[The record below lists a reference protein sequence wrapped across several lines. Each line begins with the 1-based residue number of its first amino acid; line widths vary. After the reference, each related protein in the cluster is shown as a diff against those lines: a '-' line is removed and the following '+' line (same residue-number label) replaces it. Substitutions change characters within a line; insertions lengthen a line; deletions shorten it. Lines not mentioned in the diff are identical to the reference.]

1 MSLTTLGLN
10 LIYTTPEMIELVK
23 HSWKEFFRS
32 SVWQKSAFVNFLM
45 GLLFLYLALNFAFLG
60 YVAGDIL
67 LKIFPGESPITNL
80 NYGLLYYFLIDI
92 FLRFYMQPIPVLSL
106 IPYLHLPV
114 NKKKM
119 IHFTLVKSLANVF
132 NTSIFIMAI
141 PFAIGWIAKYESS
154 SGAWFW
160 IFALFAFNG
169 INNFL
174 SIYLKRVLAE
184 KPQIVLGFG
193 GLIASLIAL
202 DYFDI
207 VKIGEFSRLLFD
219 GAIYNAVWLLGPLA
233 IMGLTY
239 LIVYK
244 FYAKN
249 AYLENFE
256 DSKKKNIKSTNISF
270 LNRFEQIGKL
280 IEVELKL
287 IWRNKRS
294 KSVAIVSFLFVFYG
308 FILYPT
314 GGQNAFSLILFGLII
329 TGMFMLNYGQF
340 LISWESGYFDGLL
353 ARNVQLSDYIS
364 AKFYLFTAS
373 VVAAFIFS
381 LIYAYFGW
389 KIVLFNAA
397 VAVFN
402 IGVTSWIVLYTATF
416 NPKKIDLS
424 KSSFMNYQGT
434 GAQQFILMIPV
445 MGLPVFLYGLF
456 YLIVGE
462 TAGLIS
468 LFVAGGIGILL
479 TKTFN
484 KLLTERLREQ
494 RYKIASNFRE

>member
-1 MSLTTLGLN
+1 
-10 LIYTTPEMIELVK
+10 MIELIK

-45 GLLFLYLALNFAFLG
+45 GLLFLYLALNFVFLG
-60 YVAGDIL
+60 YMAGDIL
-67 LKIFPGESPITNL
+67 MAIFPGESPITNL

-106 IPYLHLPV
+106 IPYLHLPIS
-114 NKKKM
+114 KKKM

-132 NTSIFIMAI
+132 NTSIFIMAV
-141 PFAIGWIAKYESS
+141 PFAIGWIAKYEST
-154 SGAWFW
+154 SGAWLW
-160 IFALFAFNG
+160 LLALFAFNG

-174 SIYLKRVLAE
+174 SIYLKRILAE

-193 GLIASLIAL
+193 GLIAILITL
-202 DYFDI
+202 EYFGY
-207 VKIGEFSRLLFD
+207 VSIGSFSQMLFD
-219 GAIYNAVWLLGPLA
+219 GAIYNAIWVFAPLA
-233 IMGLTY
+233 IMVITY
-239 LIVYK
+239 WVVYR
-244 FYAKN
+244 FYSHN

-314 GGQNAFSLILFGLII
+314 GGQNPFSLILFGLII

-353 ARNVQLSDYIS
+353 ARNVQLKDYIA
-364 AKFYLFTAS
+364 AKYYLFAAS

-381 LIYAYFGW
+381 LVYAYFGW

-397 VAVFN
+397 IAIFN
-402 IGVTSWIVLYTATF
+402 IGITSWIVLYTATF
-416 NPKKIDLS
+416 SPKKIDLS

-445 MGLPVFLYGLF
+445 MGLPVFIYAIF
-456 YLIVGE
+456 YLFINE
-462 TAGLIS
+462 TAGLIALFAIGS
-468 LFVAGGIGILL
+468 LGILL
-479 TKTFN
+479 TKQLN

>member
-1 MSLTTLGLN
+1 
-10 LIYTTPEMIELVK
+10 
-23 HSWKEFFRS
+23 
-32 SVWQKSAFVNFLM
+32 
-45 GLLFLYLALNFAFLG
+45 
-60 YVAGDIL
+60 
-67 LKIFPGESPITNL
+67 
-80 NYGLLYYFLIDI
+80 
-92 FLRFYMQPIPVLSL
+92 
-106 IPYLHLPV
+106 
-114 NKKKM
+114 
-119 IHFTLVKSLANVF
+119 
-132 NTSIFIMAI
+132 
-141 PFAIGWIAKYESS
+141 
-154 SGAWFW
+154 
-160 IFALFAFNG
+160 
-169 INNFL
+169 
-174 SIYLKRVLAE
+174 
-184 KPQIVLGFG
+184 
-193 GLIASLIAL
+193 
-202 DYFDI
+202 
-207 VKIGEFSRLLFD
+207 
-219 GAIYNAVWLLGPLA
+219 
-233 IMGLTY
+233 MGLTY

-416 NPKKIDLS
+416 SPKKIDLS

-456 YLIVGE
+456 YLIIGE